1 MGFKALRKD
10 QYYER
15 IKLLRILRCFFFATF
30 SHFAQ
35 KNKPLR
41 RQGLDG
47 EKNRT
52 PY

>member
-1 MGFKALRKD
+1 LPLF
-10 QYYER
+10 R
-15 IKLLRILRCFFFATF
+15 ISLK
-30 SHFAQ
+30 

-41 RQGLDG
+41 WQGLDG